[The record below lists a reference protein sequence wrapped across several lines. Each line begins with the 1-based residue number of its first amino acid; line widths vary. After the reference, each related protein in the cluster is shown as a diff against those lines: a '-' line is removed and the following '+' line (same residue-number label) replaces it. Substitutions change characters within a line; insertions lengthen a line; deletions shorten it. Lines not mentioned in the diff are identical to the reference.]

1 MSTSLKVVRIAA
13 VCCASTSRLATVRRS
28 GDIGTTRSRAPS
40 STATGAGAWAEIA
53 GGAEEEE
60 DDSVGVGVD
69 DVPERASAAG
79 SLCSR
84 SSSARTTSCAE
95 MRPPR
100 PVPLTSEGAM
110 PVSAIKRRAEGGAR
124 NEPPSPATAG
134 SGAAAAAAAA
144 GDDVA
149 ALAVR
154 PFPFPGAGAAA
165 AASRAAGSISAIT
178 SPTVTVSPA
187 LRRILRRMPAPGD
200 GTSNVAFSL
209 STSTSGSSTL
219 T

>member
-13 VCCASTSRLATVRRS
+13 VVCASTRRLATVRRS

-40 STATGAGAWAEIA
+40 STVTGDGAGNDAGVGAGARV
-53 GGAEEEE
+53 
-60 DDSVGVGVD
+60 STT
-69 DVPERASAAG
+69 ASR
-79 SLCSR
+79 CSR
-84 SSSARTTSCAE
+84 SSSARTTSWVE

-100 PVPLTSEGAM
+100 PVPLTSDGAM
-110 PVSAIKRRAEGGAR
+110 PVSASIRRAEGGAR
-124 NEPPSPATAG
+124 NAPPSVGDAGATAAGAAVALAATAG
-134 SGAAAAAAAA
+134 
-144 GDDVA
+144 
-149 ALAVR
+149 R
-154 PFPFPGAGAAA
+154 PFPFAGAAVAAATGAA
-165 AASRAAGSISAIT
+165 AASRDTGSISAIT

-187 LRRILRRMPAPGD
+187 LRRILRRIPAPGD